1 MQTKFSTI
9 TRIDNK
15 PLYDEAMAYV
25 NALIEEATRNGALG
39 DQDADNEYTREI
51 GRVGCLCADFETEF
65 MNFKRVHFKSPL
77 ILSIENELS
86 KRSIKQYQAAKLLH
100 VKESTLSQIMTG
112 RRAVSMRMAKRLYKE
127 LDIDPR
133 LILEFA

>member
-25 NALIEEATRNGALG
+25 NALIEEATRNGLLD

-51 GRVGCLCADFETEF
+51 GRVGCMCADFETEF
-65 MNFKRVHFKSPL
+65 MNFKSVHFKSPL
-77 ILSIENELS
+77 I
-86 KRSIKQYQAAKLLH
+86 
-100 VKESTLSQIMTG
+100 
-112 RRAVSMRMAKRLYKE
+112 
-127 LDIDPR
+127 PR
-133 LILEFA
+133 GCTRNLILTPDSFWNSPRNGVAPN